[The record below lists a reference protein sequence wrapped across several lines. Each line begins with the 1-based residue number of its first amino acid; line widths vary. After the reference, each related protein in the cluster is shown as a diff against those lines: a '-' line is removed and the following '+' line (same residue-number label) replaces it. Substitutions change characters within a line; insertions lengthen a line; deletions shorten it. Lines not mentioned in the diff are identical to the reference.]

1 MTPANLASRRY
12 DVAEYFFGEEATEHL
27 DLVEAAVDHV
37 YADHHDTEV
46 REAFK
51 RYLRGD
57 RLTFSTGICESL
69 TAGFG
74 ECNHYGYFEYP
85 MPSNFVEK
93 FLRGRSHGK

>member
-12 DVAEYFFGEEATEHL
+12 DVAEYFFDEEATEHL
-27 DLVEAAVDHV
+27 DLVEAALDHV
-37 YADHHDTEV
+37 YTDRSDIDI

-57 RLTFSTGICESL
+57 KLWFSSGICETL

-74 ECNHYGYFEYP
+74 ECNHYGYWEFP
-85 MPSNFVEK
+85 LPSK
-93 FLRGRSHGK
+93 FIETFLKSREHGR